1 MRDEGL
7 YLDDMIDAAES
18 IRLFLD
24 GVNEDSFLDS
34 DLLQSAVLQKLTV
47 IGEAASRIS
56 DSTRSRYPEVNWR
69 SIKGFRN
76 IAVHVYYELDWE
88 LVWQTATTQV
98 PPLSAQIAKIIES
111 DFPVSDDAVNEV

>member
-7 YLDDMIDAAES
+7 YLDDMIEAAES
-18 IRLFLD
+18 IRLFLN
-24 GVNEDSFLDS
+24 GVDEDDFLDS

-56 DSTRSRYPEVNWR
+56 DSTRSRYPEINWR

-88 LVWQTATTQV
+88 LVWKTAMTQV
-98 PPLSAQIAKIIES
+98 PPLSMQITQIIEA
-111 DFPVSDDAVNEV
+111 DFPIADDTTNEE